1 MGKSVETRERVTQKS
16 AGIRMRQLEF
26 INWAETNLPQFD
38 WNKLI
43 RDKLDEQIYMISELN
58 SEARIFLKD
67 VY

>member
-26 INWAETNLPQFD
+26 INWAEDNEPNFD

-43 RDKLDEQIYMISELN
+43 RDKLDEQIKILN
-58 SEARIFLKD
+58 PTFLKNEQII
-67 VY
+67 